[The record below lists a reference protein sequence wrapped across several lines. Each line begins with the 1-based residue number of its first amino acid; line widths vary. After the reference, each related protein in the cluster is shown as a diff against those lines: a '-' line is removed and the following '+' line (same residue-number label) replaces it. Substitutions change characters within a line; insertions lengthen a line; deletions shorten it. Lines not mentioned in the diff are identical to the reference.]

1 VAPVAVMVAARLLE
15 VSQDMR
21 HTMRSYSGYLCAAI
35 VATASTFCFS
45 ERVVAQEPKY
55 SSWKQVEAAP
65 ETRDFLTAMKGGGG
79 IDASASTYLEEIVFP
94 QFSLPENRGDLD
106 EVRNRVLTRILA
118 SFATDEIQNSA
129 NALVAQGMQRL
140 LEDDTQAM
148 GVRLNA
154 LLLIGELQAKSGG
167 LWPGAVQPLTQVA
180 ADDSVALSLRIAAM
194 IGLNQHL
201 SRAAE
206 RSDPAILSGM
216 LQTAEPALLACLS
229 APEATTPSE
238 QVAAEWLTSQVLRL
252 LPSVMPKATATVAGT
267 IFETLADTNR
277 GLDVRVRAAYALGT
291 TADAAGNIDVPEAV
305 AIIESLAIESLASDV
320 ALADERTFERD
331 FLGAGGG
338 RGGFGGP
345 GGMMMG
351 SDSGMA
357 GMSPGG
363 MSFGGRAPGG
373 RGPGGR
379 GSMGMGPGA
388 GEEPGESPGGRRS
401 TRGGRGGEE
410 QGAGSGRGPTRGGMG
425 SGMMGSSMGSGMMG
439 SGMMGSSMGSGM
451 MGPGM
456 GSGGPGF
463 GMRSRGRAPV
473 LESGICLRTAWRL
486 QMLAD
491 ALAVGDP
498 GDTGLVTVAA
508 ADDKPAILE
517 LAQKLREQ
525 STMSSAAT
533 CLAIHRREDLPAW
546 EQVVHRRVVLVVGG
560 PQAPVPEALQ
570 ASREDQLEQPR
581 AAVSHLK
588 AVVTNRLIPS
598 ASSLPSAYE
607 NKQRRSGCSRSAL
620 LYFVPDVRPLKKS
633 ACGSPTRGYSLIS
646 SRTVM
651 PDGIIGSTC
660 SWYGTWT
667 SRRAGPSASI
677 SR

>member
-1 VAPVAVMVAARLLE
+1 MAPVAVMVAARLLE

-456 GSGGPGF
+456 GSGGSGF

-525 STMSSAAT
+525 SGAIMENPTDRSIRSAFAVVAPE
-533 CLAIHRREDLPAW
+533 LASPPEEEPELPEEGMEPGEGPGGFGDDVFGGDVFGNPQA
-546 EQVVHRRVVLVVGG
+546 GG
-560 PQAPVPEALQ
+560 PPGMGAGGPPAGGPGG
-570 ASREDQLEQPR
+570 RRPPGPGPGGPPGQPGGPAG
-581 AAVSHLK
+581 AAQGGGE
-588 AVVTNRLIPS
+588 P
-598 ASSLPSAYE
+598 PQGGGDE
-607 NKQRRSGCSRSAL
+607 PFDPFGE
-620 LYFVPDVRPLKKS
+620 
-633 ACGSPTRGYSLIS
+633 
-646 SRTVM
+646 
-651 PDGIIGSTC
+651 
-660 SWYGTWT
+660 
-667 SRRAGPSASI
+667 
-677 SR
+677 